1 MDIHYMALKSF
12 RKIRKSRNKTR
23 RKIRKY
29 ICKKG
34 GESSLC
40 NHFQITSDKKKL
52 FTFNTKELCNYAFA
66 GDSRDNINEGSSG
79 VIAEGSSG
87 KIFKIKDR
95 QGKIYALK
103 QIYII
108 DKQDESQISPV
119 EQTIKNEIDILKYL
133 NKNNC
138 NPSFVCY
145 HDSYEKFDNNEILQY
160 FIITEFLDD
169 YIDLG
174 SFILN
179 IKNNITIIY
188 DNNTKQIIK
197 ESDYSHTS
205 PFTTSID
212 ISIYK
217 DTLESIIN
225 KLTNGIL
232 LIHKNNIVHRDI
244 KPANIMINKKTGDVK
259 IIDFGESCLQT
270 KILNIGDMTKIAG
283 TSDYIDHYS
292 IECKIGNK
300 TIVESYTL
308 KQEYIN
314 KLDLLKKC
322 DYWSLGITLFE
333 VIFCYL
339 VLVKSHI
346 KPLHISNT
354 ARPYDL
360 FCIDNQKKTNH
371 GIRYDFYIDSFP
383 DYMNKLITVNK
394 STVNKRRKNIV
405 GTLDTI
411 NFQYQDNNATCN
423 IDDDQYTIFENIM
436 ETLPLLKSLLQP
448 LHNKRELSSSWIIMN
463 EIIKKNT

>member
-1 MDIHYMALKSF
+1 MAVKSF

-23 RKIRKY
+23 RKIRKH
-29 ICKKG
+29 IRKKG
-34 GESSLC
+34 GISLC
-40 NHFQITSDKKKL
+40 DNFDISPPKQSV
-52 FTFNTKELCNYAFA
+52 FNIMNNDLCYNYEFVEEEPK
-66 GDSRDNINEGSSG
+66 I
-79 VIAEGSSG
+79 IAAGSSG
-87 KIFKIKDR
+87 KIFKIKDK

-103 QIYII
+103 QIFIM
-108 DKQDESQISPV
+108 DKQDESEISPV

-145 HDSYEKFDNNEILQY
+145 HDSYEKLDNNGILEY

-179 IKNNITIIY
+179 IKNNITSIY
-188 DNNTKQIIK
+188 DNNTKQIIYK

-232 LIHKNNIVHRDI
+232 LIHQNNIVHRDI
-244 KPANIMINKKTGDVK
+244 KPANIMINKKTGNVK
-259 IIDFGESCLQT
+259 IIDFGESCLETT
-270 KILNIGDMTKIAG
+270 KSKIGDMTKIAG

-308 KQEYIN
+308 KEEYKN
-314 KLDLLKKC
+314 NLDHLKKC

-339 VLVKSHI
+339 YSFGKI
-346 KPLHISNT
+346 TKPLHISDT
-354 ARPYDL
+354 ITPTPYDL
-360 FCIDNQKKTNH
+360 FCIDNQDTNH
-371 GIRYDFYIDSFP
+371 GIRYHFYVSSFP
-383 DYMNKLITVNK
+383 HYMQKLTATTPN
-394 STVNKRRKNIV
+394 RKNINNLSENISN
-405 GTLDTI
+405 LDTSPTQF
-411 NFQYQDNNATCN
+411 NDEENTTCR
-423 IDDDQYTIFENIM
+423 IDDKQYELFKQIM

-448 LHNKRELSSSWIIMN
+448 DHNARKLSHHHGIIM
-463 EIIKKNT
+463 K